1 MLFRRII
8 INALFIGFLSG
19 LLFTVVQYVGVS
31 PIIFAAEEYE
41 VAEPVVEKT
50 VVEESIEKQ
59 QATVQDHHGG
69 QAVSDHHHAEPVV
82 TDSIVTDS
90 IVAVPDVVA
99 QEAGHHHDEEAWGPE
114 DGLERTLYTL
124 LANVLAGIGFAAI
137 LLAVMSQL
145 QLQGLTKLS
154 VVKGLA
160 WGAAGFIAF
169 FAAPGIGLPPEI
181 PGIEAAPLDNRQSW
195 WLLTVVASGIGI
207 GTLAFAKSY
216 FKSVGL
222 ALLALPYLIGAP
234 HPAGPEFMHPDA
246 NAVAILTDLH
256 HQFIIASG
264 VTNLIFWLAL
274 GSLCAWAVNR
284 YVLDKPV
291 LDKQTLDSQ
300 YAQA

>member
-19 LLFTVVQYVGVS
+19 LLFTAVQYVGVS

-50 VVEESIEKQ
+50 VVEKTVVEKTVVEKAVVEQ
-59 QATVQDHHGG
+59 QAAAVQDHHAG
-69 QAVSDHHHAEPVV
+69 QAVSEHHHAEQV
-82 TDSIVTDS
+82 
-90 IVAVPDVVA
+90 VVA
-99 QEAGHHHDEEAWGPE
+99 QETGHHHDEEAWGPE

-145 QLQGLTKLS
+145 QLQGVTKLS
-154 VVKGLA
+154 IVKGFA

-181 PGIEAAPLDNRQSW
+181 PGIEAAPLENRQSW
-195 WLLTVVASGIGI
+195 WLLTVLASGIGI

-216 FKSVGL
+216 FKLIGL
-222 ALLALPYLIGAP
+222 VLIAVPYLIGAP
-234 HPAGPEFMHPDA
+234 HPTGPEFMHPDA

-264 VTNLIFWLAL
+264 ITNLIFWLAL

-284 YVLDKPV
+284 HVLDKPV
-291 LDKQTLDSQ
+291 PDKQTLDSK

>member
-8 INALFIGFLSG
+8 TNALFIGFLSG
-19 LLFTVVQYVGVS
+19 LLFTAVQYVGVS

-41 VAEPVVEKT
+41 VAEPAVDKAVVDKAVVDKPVLGKT
-50 VVEESIEKQ
+50 V
-59 QATVQDHHGG
+59 VQDHHAG
-69 QAVSDHHHAEPVV
+69 QAVSAQEAGHHHAEQN
-82 TDSIVTDS
+82 
-90 IVAVPDVVA
+90 VAA
-99 QEAGHHHDEEAWGPE
+99 QETGHHHDEEAWGPE

-145 QLQGLTKLS
+145 QLQGVTKLS
-154 VVKGLA
+154 IVKGFA

-195 WLLTVVASGIGI
+195 WLLTVLASGIGI

-216 FKSVGL
+216 FKLIGP
-222 ALLALPYLIGAP
+222 ALISMPYLIGAP
-234 HPAGPEFMHPDA
+234 HPTGPEFMHPDA
-246 NAVAILTDLH
+246 SVVAILTDLH

-284 YVLDKPV
+284 HVLDKQVP
-291 LDKQTLDSQ
+291 DKQTLDSK